1 MKYSFNQLQSPFR
14 PTTSKV
20 ISAIFSMLG
29 PNGPKDMIILDAYA
43 GEGSVGVEAA
53 KRGAK
58 KVFSSSK
65 Q

>member
-53 KRGAK
+53 KRGA
-58 KVFSSSK
+58 
-65 Q
+65 